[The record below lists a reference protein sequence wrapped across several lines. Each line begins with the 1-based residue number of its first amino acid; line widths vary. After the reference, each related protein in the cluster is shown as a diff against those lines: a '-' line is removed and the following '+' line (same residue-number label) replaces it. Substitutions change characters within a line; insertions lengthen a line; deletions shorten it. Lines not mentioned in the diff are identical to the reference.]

1 MVGRTPRKVAD
12 PAQHLTTMAARAP
25 LPAGRPPLGDPVLLA
40 QVVWSVTS
48 RVGLDAGPMPAFDPA
63 GLSARERWLTLVDVR
78 AAADRVLRALS
89 HGLGVEL
96 TASPLP
102 RVDASDDREVA
113 PTRRNYLS
121 PADVR
126 GLPVGVWVESG
137 PYSRGEWLARGVAG
151 AAGRAAHLRVNER
164 SYLAVY
170 EARSGAMWRLETT
183 GRGAHHGL
191 VAEGTAESFD
201 DAKQAV
207 RQALRDRFPD
217 AARAV
222 DADVSAPVT
231 PHHGWVPLPGGRDA
245 RTEGRVFD
253 ERVSA
258 TVSARPGRPLGSM
271 GHRRRPALAG
281 AVDPDRC
288 RCPRTGRGDGPRRA
302 DGARRGRSRP
312 SQRDGPGTRRR
323 RHTHPRRS
331 RSDRRCPAHRR
342 RPDPPAGVATPRRPN
357 WPTCCRRPACSAP
370 PPSSPYCTTRE
381 WTPRRSPHWSPRSD
395 SPSRTR
401 SANCTPAGA

>member
-1 MVGRTPRKVAD
+1 
-12 PAQHLTTMAARAP
+12 
-25 LPAGRPPLGDPVLLA
+25 
-40 QVVWSVTS
+40 
-48 RVGLDAGPMPAFDPA
+48 MPAFDPA
-63 GLSARERWLTLVDVR
+63 SLSPRERWQTLVDVR
-78 AAADRVLRALS
+78 AATDRVLRAVS
-89 HGLGVEL
+89 HGLGVDL

-151 AAGRAAHLRVNER
+151 AAGRAAHLRVNDR

-201 DAKQAV
+201 DAKVAV
-207 RQALRDRFPD
+207 REALRERFPD

-222 DADVSAPVT
+222 DADVSAPVA
-231 PHHGWVPLPGGRDA
+231 PQHGWVPLPGGRDD

-258 TVSARPGRPLGSM
+258 MIAPGPGGRWETWVL
-271 GHRRRPALAG
+271 HRRQA
-281 AVDPDRC
+281 
-288 RCPRTGRGDGPRRA
+288 TRA
-302 DGARRGRSRP
+302 RGR
-312 SQRDGPGTRRR
+312 
-323 RHTHPRRS
+323 
-331 RSDRRCPAHRR
+331 
-342 RPDPPAGVATPRRPN
+342 
-357 WPTCCRRPACSAP
+357 SAP
-370 PPSSPYCTTRE
+370 PPTT
-381 WTPRRSPHWSPRSD
+381 PARSP
-395 SPSRTR
+395 TR
-401 SANCTPAGA
+401 WAAAR